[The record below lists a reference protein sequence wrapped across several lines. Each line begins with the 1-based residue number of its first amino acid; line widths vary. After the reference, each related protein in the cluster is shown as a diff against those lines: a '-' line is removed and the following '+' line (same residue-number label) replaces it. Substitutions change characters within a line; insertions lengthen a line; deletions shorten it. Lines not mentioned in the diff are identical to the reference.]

1 YTVSVGFVRLPPCEP
16 FACTVSNTVGTYTAG
31 PSSFCWNPRTV
42 VWPPANS
49 RSCCGMNTAELEN
62 PKLDPSTA
70 PNRRR
75 AASTM
80 SGPAGMYTAPSTST
94 LLKCSDGSD
103 PVYAPA
109 VRNSNRTTYPCV
121 GFTGLSVPS
130 FETEKLATASRCRG
144 CTDSRSA
151 GSQALN
157 TAHRRGGAAAS
168 VRPTP
173 PDNETPSVGGRG
185 GRNGFAFPPR
195 GVVRKTPSTPEG
207 PSLKS

>member
-1 YTVSVGFVRLPPCEP
+1 YTVSVGFVRLPACEP
-16 FACTVSNTVGTYTAG
+16 FAYTRSYTVGTYTAG

-70 PNRRR
+70 PNRSR
-75 AASTM
+75 AASTI
-80 SGPAGMYTAPSTST
+80 SVPTGMYTAPSTST

-109 VRNSNRTTYPCV
+109 VRNSNRATYPCV

-130 FETEKLATASRCRG
+130 FVTEKLATARRCRR

-151 GSQALN
+151 DSQALN
-157 TAHRRGGAAAS
+157 TAHRSAGCAS
-168 VRPTP
+168 VRPYSTEYE
-173 PDNETPSVGGRG
+173 NASVIRPAGRDSVT
-185 GRNGFAFPPR
+185 FPPT
-195 GVVRKTPSTPEG
+195 GVVRRNASNSERR
-207 PSLKS
+207 SL